1 VKPHVAPARG
11 VCALICN
18 SLVKHFFTRVFRL
31 PAVFPADPASVE
43 WSLLPSNLLR
53 GREVR
58 GKGSKGR
65 EEIRILALTLPS
77 L

>member
-1 VKPHVAPARG
+1 MPQHEE
-11 VCALICN
+11 CALICN
-18 SLVKHFFTRVFRL
+18 SLVKHFFRRVFRL
-31 PAVFPADPASVE
+31 PAIFPAEPASVE
-43 WSLLPSNLLR
+43 WNLLPSNLLR
-53 GREVR
+53 GREVQ